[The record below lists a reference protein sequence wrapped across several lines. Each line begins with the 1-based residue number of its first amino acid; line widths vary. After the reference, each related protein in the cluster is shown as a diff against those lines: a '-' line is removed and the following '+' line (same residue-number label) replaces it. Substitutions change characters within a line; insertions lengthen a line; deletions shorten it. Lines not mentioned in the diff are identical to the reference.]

1 MESTEAK
8 LSIKT
13 SELKELQEVVN
24 KINQAQL
31 EIGQLETRKHMLLHS
46 LATVQDELIRKISL
60 GKDYKNEAMH
70 YSVGQEV
77 YGGHTICDIIEQDD
91 KYSIYIKKEKDVLIW
106 KDFNKNMAVS
116 VEYNLQY

>member
-46 LATVQDELIRKISL
+46 LATVQDELKAIQDKL
-60 GKDYKNEAMH
+60 EAEYGKVSINIQDGTYEA
-70 YSVGQEV
+70 
-77 YGGHTICDIIEQDD
+77 
-91 KYSIYIKKEKDVLIW
+91 IKEEDEKQQADT
-106 KDFNKNMAVS
+106 
-116 VEYNLQY
+116 

>member
-46 LATVQDELIRKISL
+46 IDTLPYSASSL
-60 GKDYKNEAMH
+60 
-70 YSVGQEV
+70 S
-77 YGGHTICDIIEQDD
+77 
-91 KYSIYIKKEKDVLIW
+91 
-106 KDFNKNMAVS
+106 
-116 VEYNLQY
+116 

>member
-31 EIGQLETRKHMLLHS
+31 EIGQLETR
-46 LATVQDELIRKISL
+46 
-60 GKDYKNEAMH
+60 
-70 YSVGQEV
+70 
-77 YGGHTICDIIEQDD
+77 
-91 KYSIYIKKEKDVLIW
+91 W
-106 KDFNKNMAVS
+106 
-116 VEYNLQY
+116 